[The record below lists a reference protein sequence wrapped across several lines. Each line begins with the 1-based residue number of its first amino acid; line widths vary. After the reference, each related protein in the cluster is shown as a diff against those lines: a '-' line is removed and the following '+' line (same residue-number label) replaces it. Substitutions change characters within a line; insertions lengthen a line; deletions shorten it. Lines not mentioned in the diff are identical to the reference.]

1 MAMERLRAG
10 VIGVGAIAQM
20 MHLPYLRELDDRF
33 QIAALCDVDTV
44 ALQEVG
50 RQYGVDRLFTSADEL
65 LAEPLDVV
73 FILTSGDH
81 APVTIAALERGLHVF
96 VEKPLAYT
104 LRETDEVIAAAERA
118 QRTLMVGMMKQYDPG
133 YQRGAELVRN
143 LRDLRY
149 IEATTL
155 QPDNWLY
162 MFHYDIAR
170 GSGWPPKIEEQ
181 YGEEMF
187 RGVQTAILGSGGL
200 DLLKEGTGVDDPDIL
215 TAYVFLI
222 TSSIHDV
229 TVLRGIMGQPEGVL
243 SANLWAGGTSFTTT
257 LAYPN
262 DVRANY
268 TWTLIPYVKHYEET
282 FSFYASD
289 GRVMIRFPS
298 PYLRNAPTFVDVEKT
313 EGEELQVTR
322 LTVSYE
328 EAFKRELIEL
338 ADCIRTG
345 RTPRTDALGFRQDIE
360 LLTAIARSFPVKETP
375 VLA

>member
-1 MAMERLRAG
+1 MAMQRLRVG
-10 VIGVGAIAQM
+10 VIGCGAIAQM
-20 MHLPYLRELDDRF
+20 MHLPYLRELDDLF
-33 QIAALCDVDTV
+33 QIVALCDVDQV
-44 ALQEVG
+44 ALAEVG
-50 RQYGVDRLFTSADEL
+50 RQYGVDRLFASADEL

-133 YQRGAELVRN
+133 YLRGAELVRN

-149 IEATTL
+149 IDATTL

-170 GSGWPPKIEEQ
+170 GSGWPPQIEERF
-181 YGEEMF
+181 GEEMF
-187 RGVQTAILGSGGL
+187 RGVQNAILGSGGL
-200 DLLKEGTGVDDPDIL
+200 DLLKEGAGVDDPDIL

-257 LAYPN
+257 LAYAN

-298 PYLRNAPTFVDVEKT
+298 PYLSNAPTYVDVEKM
-313 EGEELQVTR
+313 EGEELQVAR

-338 ADCIRTG
+338 DDCVRSG
-345 RTPRTDALGFRQDIE
+345 RTPRTDALGFRQDLE
-360 LLTAIARSFPVKETP
+360 LLTAIARSFPVKESP
-375 VLA
+375 VLV

>member
-33 QIAALCDVDTV
+33 QIAALCDVDAV
-44 ALQEVG
+44 ALAEVG
-50 RQYGVDRLFTSADEL
+50 RQYGVDRLFASADEL

-96 VEKPLAYT
+96 AEKPLAYT

-170 GSGWPPKIEEQ
+170 GSGWPPKIEEL

-187 RGVQTAILGSGGL
+187 RGVQQAILGSGGL
-200 DLLKEGTGVDDPDIL
+200 DLLKEGTGVDDPDVL

-298 PYLRNAPTFVDVEKT
+298 PYLRNAPTYVDVEKT

-338 ADCIRTG
+338 DDCIRTG
-345 RTPRTDALGFRQDIE
+345 RTPRTDARGFRQDIE
-360 LLTAIARSFPVKETP
+360 LLTAIARSFP
-375 VLA
+375 A

>member
-1 MAMERLRAG
+1 MTMERLRAG

-50 RQYGVDRLFTSADEL
+50 RQYGVDRLFTAVDEL
-65 LAEPLDVV
+65 LAEPLDAV

-81 APVTIAALERGLHVF
+81 APVTTAALERGLHVF

-118 QRTLMVGMMKQYDPG
+118 QRMLMVGMMKQYDPG
-133 YQRGAELVRN
+133 YQRGAELVRT

-149 IEATTL
+149 VEATTL

-170 GSGWPPKIEEQ
+170 GSGWPPKIEER
-181 YGEEMF
+181 YGEAMF
-187 RGVQTAILGSGGL
+187 RGVQNAILGSERL
-200 DLLKEGTGVDDPDIL
+200 DLLKEGSGQDNPDIL
-215 TAYVFLI
+215 TAYLFLI
-222 TSSIHDV
+222 NSSIHDINA
-229 TVLRGIMGQPEGVL
+229 LRGILGQPEGVL
-243 SANLWAGGTSFTTT
+243 SSHLWAGGTSFTTT
-257 LAYPN
+257 LAYSG

-282 FSFYASD
+282 FSYYASD
-289 GRVMIRFPS
+289 GRVLIRFPS
-298 PYLRNAPTFVDVEKT
+298 PYLRNAPTLIDVERMH
-313 EGEELQVTR
+313 GEELQVTR
-322 LTVSYE
+322 LTASYE
-328 EAFKRELIEL
+328 EAFKRELIEF
-338 ADCIRTG
+338 DECVRTG
-345 RTPRTDALGFRQDIE
+345 RTPRTDAPGFRQD
-360 LLTAIARSFPVKETP
+360 LQVLTAIARSFPTKENP